1 MAEVILELTNL
12 SREVLDHEH
21 AKTILSGIS
30 YNFSTQ
36 KIYTIIGPSGA
47 GKSSLL
53 RLINRLD
60 EPTSGEIKYRDKSHK
75 EIDPTELRKKIGYLF
90 QTPYLFNGTVLEN
103 LLYAKP
109 DLNNKDIDRLI
120 NRVHIKPELLKRKV
134 DKLSVGERQR
144 AAFAR
149 LLSLEPEII
158 LLDEPTSALDPT
170 YTLAIENLIT
180 EIVSEQKVTAIVV
193 THHPQ
198 QALKL
203 GEESLL
209 LVNGCLVES
218 GLSEQIINDPQSDDG
233 KKYKAMELK

>member
-1 MAEVILELTNL
+1 MSEVILELNNL
-12 SREVLDHEH
+12 SRTVTDFEQT
-21 AKTILSGIS
+21 KTIISDIS
-30 YNFSTQ
+30 YNFTTQ
-36 KIYTIIGPSGA
+36 KIYTVIGPSGA

-60 EPTSGEIKYRDKSHK
+60 EPTSGEIKFRDKNH
-75 EIDPTELRKKIGYLF
+75 IDIYPTELRKKIGYLF

-103 LLYAKP
+103 LVYAKP

-120 NRVHIKPELLKRKV
+120 NQVHIKSEFLNRSV
-134 DKLSVGERQR
+134 DKLSVGEKQR
-144 AAFAR
+144 VAFAR
-149 LLSLEPEII
+149 LLALEPEII

-170 YTLAIENLIT
+170 YTQAIENLVK
-180 EIVSEQKVTAIVV
+180 EIVSEQKVTAIVI

-209 LVNGCLVES
+209 LVKGRLVES
-218 GLSEQIINDPQSDDG
+218 GISEQIINNPQSEEG
-233 KKYKAMELK
+233 KQYKAMELK